1 MELNLRIGMKAE
13 KAETVTSVKTA
24 AHLGSGALAVY
35 ATPAMACLMEGACME
50 AIAEAMPQGMT
61 TVGVDLSIKHLAA
74 TPTGVQVRAQA
85 ELTAIDGK
93 KLTFAVAAFD
103 EKEQIGAGTHER
115 FVIQSEKFLHKA
127 EAKQKT

>member
-1 MELNLRIGMKAE
+1 MRVGMKGE
-13 KAETVTSVKTA
+13 KTEMVTPIRTA

-50 AIAEAMPQGMT
+50 AVAAAMPQDMT
-61 TVGVDLSIKHLAA
+61 TVGTELSIKHLAA
-74 TPTGVQVRAQA
+74 TPEGMQVRAQA

-93 KLTFAVAAFD
+93 KLTFSVAAFD

-115 FVIQSEKFLHKA
+115 FIIQSEKFLHKA
-127 EAKQKT
+127 EAKRKT